1 MSGNPPEDKTSIGNP
16 RDVQGIMGLGVVG
29 GAFALAA
36 VAIAKGADAAT
47 VLNAFLPLAGTIVGF
62 YFGIKSQQ

>member
-1 MSGNPPEDKTSIGNP
+1 MSESEKVNVGNP

-29 GAFALAA
+29 GAFVLAA
-36 VAIAKGADAAT
+36 VAIARGADAASI
-47 VLNAFLPLAGTIVGF
+47 LNAFLPLAGTIVGF